1 MSQIKARLHHFYSLH
16 NPSKLASIDD
26 ILEKYNGREDE
37 LFLRLDRKYNPVLSS
52 AFVNQSNQQNQHS
65 TSNEGHV
72 SDVSENDS
80 DFYDP
85 DTDEEFPK
93 DHQDRYRRHHR
104 YRGNNAQRRMRR
116 YRGMQ
121 CRCCTTMK
129 DTVAWYSILAFL
141 SFGLVGLIFWTLHY
155 YGQHLSNG
163 CMTYWKPWLLYAGC
177 YMVAIQIDEQLK
189 IMKYFAQLKIV
200 KNIQARIQD
209 TSTSCQKT
217 VKFVAGCVIMFMIAM
232 LFMPILVIV
241 GLLFSVFVVPLLVPF
256 SYFILLEES
265 WWQLRS
271 KKLLPSA
278 SICLCVSW
286 AFHFCTMSFFTRLLT
301 MHGVEWWWGDNGSDN
316 GSDGQ
321 WTTMLLPLLITNACV
336 VGTCLCLIP
345 LVFGGWVEWDYERKK
360 RC

>member
-52 AFVNQSNQQNQHS
+52 AFVNQPNHHS
-65 TSNEGHV
+65 TINNEGHV

-93 DHQDRYRRHHR
+93 DNQDRHRRHHR
-104 YRGNNAQRRMRR
+104 YRGNNAQRRRQR
-116 YRGMQ
+116 QYRGMRG
-121 CRCCTTMK
+121 CRCCHTMK
-129 DTVAWYSILAFL
+129 DTVAWYSMLAFL

-155 YGQHLSNG
+155 HGQHLSNG
-163 CMTYWKPWLLYAGC
+163 CMTYWKHWLLYVGC
-177 YMVAIQIDEQLK
+177 YMVAVQIDEQLK
-189 IMKYFAQLKIV
+189 ILKYFE
-200 KNIQARIQD
+200 ARIQD

-217 VKFVAGCVIMFMIAM
+217 LNFLAGCVIILMSAI

-241 GLLFSVFVVPLLVPF
+241 GLLVSVLAVPLVPF
-256 SYFILLEES
+256 SYFNLLEES
-265 WWQLRS
+265 WWQLQS

-286 AFHFCTMSFFTRLLT
+286 AFHFCTMSFFTMLLT
-301 MHGVEWWWGDNGSDN
+301 TRGMEWWWGDGSSDN
-316 GSDGQ
+316 GSDGE

-345 LVFGGWVEWDYERKK
+345 LVFGGWVEWDYARKQSK
-360 RC
+360 R